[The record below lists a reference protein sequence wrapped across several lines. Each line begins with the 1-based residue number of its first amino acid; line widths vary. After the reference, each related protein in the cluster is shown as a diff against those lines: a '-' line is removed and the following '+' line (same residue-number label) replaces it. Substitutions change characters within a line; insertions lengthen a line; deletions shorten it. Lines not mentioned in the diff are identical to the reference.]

1 MLHPQHVRLSMKK
14 SAPSKALGLEDL
26 ERLLLRLG
34 VVSSTPAFAWCS
46 WSAFT
51 KFLWRAPAPAWFWPS
66 NRGTPA
72 PFPAFPR
79 YFGSSSSRPAIASLP
94 GLNFGNPDPAPNTN
108 PSTTA
113 ETPLTSTKVSAI
125 LEEIKN
131 ADDSNAVVARYFGQ
145 IPAEAF
151 GALIREKDT
160 LVNANEDL
168 KDEIGALK
176 EDLAQNKAE
185 LETPR
190 STIEGPSESEPNDVV
205 SKPRCF
211 PS

>member
-1 MLHPQHVRLSMKK
+1 M
-14 SAPSKALGLEDL
+14 
-26 ERLLLRLG
+26 
-34 VVSSTPAFAWCS
+34 
-46 WSAFT
+46 
-51 KFLWRAPAPAWFWPS
+51 
-66 NRGTPA
+66 
-72 PFPAFPR
+72 
-79 YFGSSSSRPAIASLP
+79 
-94 GLNFGNPDPAPNTN
+94 NFGNPDPAPNTN

-168 KDEIGALK
+168 KDEIEALK

-185 LETPR
+185 LETLR